1 MEINIKVT
9 VELPEWAEALV
20 KSLANNVSMNVGQQA
35 AQPAAPAA
43 PNTPATKP
51 AATAAPAKPAEKPA
65 EQEPTKPAAKPNL
78 GLGKTKPA
86 ATAAP
91 AKPAEKPAE
100 EEAPAEEAE
109 HTLDEL
115 RGLLK
120 SKFEGNRETIKAK
133 LTELGAASLSTLDA
147 SNYDA
152 MYDFLI
158 EL

>member
-20 KSLANNVSMNVGQQA
+20 KSIANNVSMNVSQQA
-35 AQPAAPAA
+35 AAPAPAA

-51 AATAAPAKPAEKPA
+51 AAPAAPAKPAEKPA
-65 EQEPTKPAAKPNL
+65 EQEPAKPAAKPKL

-86 ATAAP
+86 APAAP